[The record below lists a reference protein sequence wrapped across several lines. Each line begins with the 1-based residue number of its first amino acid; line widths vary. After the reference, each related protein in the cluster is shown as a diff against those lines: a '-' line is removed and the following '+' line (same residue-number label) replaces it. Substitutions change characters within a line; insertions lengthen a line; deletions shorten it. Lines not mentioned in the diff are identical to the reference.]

1 MDKSKIKKGQ
11 PKQVSNNEP
20 EADNSQVSPDIGNTN
35 VSGSGFRIVELDGK
49 FTIEREFEKSD
60 YTWFLFWI
68 IKEKKRKVWKRV
80 TKTGGE
86 CFRLPLLGTG
96 IVLDTYKDM
105 LPAFDSMEEAE
116 RVVQQFINPPQPVYH
131 YR

>member
-1 MDKSKIKKGQ
+1 MNKELKADSGTSS
-11 PKQVSNNEP
+11 PTFGNNH
-20 EADNSQVSPDIGNTN
+20 

-49 FTIEREFEKSD
+49 YTIEREFEKSD

-105 LPAFDSMEEAE
+105 LPALYSMEEAE
-116 RVVQQFINPPQPVYH
+116 KAVQMFINPPQPVYH